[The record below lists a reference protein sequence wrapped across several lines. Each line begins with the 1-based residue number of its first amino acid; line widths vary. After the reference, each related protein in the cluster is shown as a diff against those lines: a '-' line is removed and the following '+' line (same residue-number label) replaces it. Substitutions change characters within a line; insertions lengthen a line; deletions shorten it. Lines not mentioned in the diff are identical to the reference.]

1 MYQYWAESQAAQY
14 PVEESQFA
22 YGDPHRR
29 PPHHQ
34 PRPHCPHLPGTVL
47 RVSIPPGAVINL
59 ANLLEVVSPSG
70 ICLIVRIPAVC
81 GGLKLNSLVEAVQKA
96 GGTVEFQ

>member
-1 MYQYWAESQAAQY
+1 MYQYWAESQAAQHY
-14 PVEESQFA
+14 D
-22 YGDPHRR
+22 YHHHPHPR
-29 PPHHQ
+29 

-47 RVSIPPGAVINL
+47 RISIPPGAVINL

-70 ICLIVRIPAVC
+70 ICLIVRIPCVG
-81 GGLKLNSLVEAVQKA
+81 GGLKLHSLVEAIQKA